1 MRNKDNHP
9 GNFGGHK
16 GLDNPKAKDDFAP
29 LRPDGSIAPRPQ
41 ARMREGASHHAHPNP
56 PSNE

>member
-9 GNFGGHK
+9 GNFGGPKH
-16 GLDNPKAKDDFAP
+16 LDNPKAKDEAAS

-41 ARMREGASHHAHPNP
+41 ERMREGAKEHKYHNVSDL
-56 PSNE
+56 

>member
-9 GNFGGHK
+9 GNFGGPK
-16 GLDNPKAKDDFAP
+16 RFKNPKAKSEYAP

-41 ARMREGASHHAHPNP
+41 ERMHEGATHHDFPNEN
-56 PSNE
+56 S

>member
-9 GNFGGHK
+9 GNFGGPK
-16 GLDNPKAKDDFAP
+16 PFANPKAKPEYAP

-41 ARMREGASHHAHPNP
+41 ERMKEGAQQHDHPN
-56 PSNE
+56 SND